1 MAAQWEP
8 PAPTRR
14 DPIQPDP
21 SARMLV
27 VPALVGGLVA
37 LSLGIYGRLHPA
49 TGVAVD
55 IVGFSSP
62 ATVKA
67 WLASVAIA
75 CALVQVG
82 TSLVMYGKVPG
93 VRAPA
98 WGSVVHRWSG
108 RLAFIVTVPVAVHCL
123 YALGFQS
130 FSPRVLAHSL
140 FGCLFFGAFTVKML
154 SLTRKDTPAWVLP
167 LLGGLVFVLLAV
179 IWFTSAFW
187 FFSFFGVKR

>member
-1 MAAQWEP
+1 VAAQWEP

-21 SARMLV
+21 SARLLV

-67 WLASVAIA
+67 WLASVAIVG
-75 CALVQVG
+75 ALVQLG

-93 VRAPA
+93 IGAPSWA
-98 WGSVVHRWSG
+98 GGVHKWSG
-108 RLAFIVTVPVAVHCL
+108 RIAFIVTVPVAVHCL

-130 FSPRVLAHSL
+130 FTPRVLAHSIC
-140 FGCLFFGAFTVKML
+140 GCLFFGAFTVKML
-154 SLTRKDTPAWVLP
+154 SLTRPGRPAWTLP
-167 LLGGLVFVLLAV
+167 LLGGLVFVLLTI

-187 FFSFFGVKR
+187 FFSFFGVRR

>member
-21 SARMLV
+21 SARLLV

-67 WLASVAIA
+67 WLATLAVIL
-75 CALVQVG
+75 ALVQVG
-82 TSLVMYGKVPG
+82 TSLVMYGKVRWISTPSW
-93 VRAPA
+93 A
-98 WGSVVHRWSG
+98 SVVHRWSG
-108 RLAFIVTVPVAVHCL
+108 RLAFIATVPVAVHCL

-130 FSPRVLAHSL
+130 FSPRVLAHSI

-154 SLTRKDTPAWVLP
+154 SLTRKGTPSWVLP
-167 LLGGLVFVLLAV
+167 LLGGLVFVLLAA

-187 FFSFFGVKR
+187 FFSIFGVRR

>member
-1 MAAQWEP
+1 
-8 PAPTRR
+8 
-14 DPIQPDP
+14 
-21 SARMLV
+21 MLV

-67 WLASVAIA
+67 WLASVAIVL
-75 CALVQVG
+75 ALVQVA

-93 VRAPA
+93 VRAPS
-98 WGSVVHRWSG
+98 WGSIVHRWSG

-130 FSPRVLAHSL
+130 FTPRVLAHSL

-154 SLTRKDTPAWVLP
+154 SLTRKGTPAWVLP

>member
-21 SARMLV
+21 SARLLV

-67 WLASVAIA
+67 WLASVAIVLV
-75 CALVQVG
+75 LVQVG
-82 TSLVMYGKVPG
+82 TSLVMYGRVPWLS
-93 VRAPA
+93 APSWA
-98 WGSVVHRWSG
+98 RGLHRWSG

-130 FSPRVLAHSL
+130 FTPRVLAHSIC
-140 FGCLFFGAFTVKML
+140 GCLFFGAFTVKML
-154 SLTRKDTPAWVLP
+154 SLTRRGLPAWTLP
-167 LLGGLVFVLLAV
+167 LFGGLVFVLLTIV
-179 IWFTSAFW
+179 WFTSAFW
-187 FFSFFGVKR
+187 FFSVFGVRR

>member
-14 DPIQPDP
+14 DAIQPDP
-21 SARMLV
+21 SARLLV

-67 WLASVAIA
+67 WLATVAMVL
-75 CALVQVG
+75 ALVQLG
-82 TSLVMYGKVPG
+82 TSLVMYGKVPWL
-93 VRAPA
+93 RAPA
-98 WGSVVHRWSG
+98 WAGGLHKWSG

-130 FSPRVLAHSL
+130 FTPRVLAHSIC
-140 FGCLFFGAFTVKML
+140 GCLFFGAFTVKML
-154 SLTRKDTPAWVLP
+154 SLTRPGRPGWTLP
-167 LLGGLVFVLLAV
+167 LFGGLVFVLLTI

-187 FFSFFGVKR
+187 FFSFFGVRR